1 MPRGT
6 ARMRRPGSSRATLLI
21 LLLAGPAAAGPA
33 VAGPAV
39 TGPAVSAPTATA
51 PDPEPAIVHEVVT
64 RFTDDRIREA
74 SGLVVRGER
83 LFTVNDSGD
92 GPHLYEVDLR
102 TGETLG
108 VTTFAEDDPED
119 VEALAAGSGDAIWV
133 GDIGDNRRV
142 RSSITVYRFVP
153 PAGGGRVAAARFRL
167 EYPDR
172 PQDAETLLVHPRT
185 GRLHVVTKS
194 FTRGGTVY
202 RAPLRLDPGDTNPL
216 EPMGRVPGFLTD
228 GTFLPDGERILL
240 RSYGG
245 ATVHAYPS
253 LEQELTFPL
262 PPQEQGEAVAVGD
275 DGRVYVTSEGR
286 GAEVLA
292 LDLPSAQ
299 EAEVARDRVQKE
311 RERREPPPAYDPQ
324 PWMGLGPAGLL
335 LAVLGSALAVV
346 VLRELVRAAR
356 RRGRRRR

>member
-1 MPRGT
+1 
-6 ARMRRPGSSRATLLI
+6 MRLPASTRATLI
-21 LLLAGPAAAGPA
+21 ALLLAGPAGPA
-33 VAGPAV
+33 VAAPA
-39 TGPAVSAPTATA
+39 ATD
-51 PDPEPAIVHEVVT
+51 PGPEPAIAHEVVT
-64 RFTDDRIREA
+64 SFSDDRIDEA
-74 SGLVVRGER
+74 SGLVVRDGR

-102 TGETLG
+102 TGKTLG
-108 VTTFAEDDPED
+108 VTTFADDDPED

-133 GDIGDNRRV
+133 GDIGDNRGV
-142 RSSITVYRFVP
+142 RSSITVHRFVP

-185 GRLHVVTKS
+185 GRVHVVTKS
-194 FTRGGTVY
+194 FGRGGTVY
-202 RAPLRLDPGDTNPL
+202 RAPRRLDPAATNLL
-216 EPMGRVPGFLTD
+216 EVMGRVPGFLTD

-245 ATVHAYPS
+245 AAVHAYPS

-299 EAEVARDRVQKE
+299 EAEAARERVQQE
-311 RERREPPPAYDPQ
+311 RERREPPPAYDPE
-324 PWMGLGPAGLL
+324 PWMGLGPGGLL
-335 LAVLGSALAVV
+335 LAVLGSALALVA
-346 VLRELVRAAR
+346 LRELVRAAR